1 MTLMEFRSWR
11 FLNFGERHKNI
22 GPIRMLIQT
31 GPKVSDG
38 VCGWFS
44 TGAIFNSWLWHA
56 QAVHI
61 FVSVGESWHSGA
73 APAAAA
79 TSRRVAVE
87 RPEPGSWQAVGFH
100 ESVDGVNVVQAGDLV
115 PTFVWNNLSSW

>member
-1 MTLMEFRSWR
+1 
-11 FLNFGERHKNI
+11 
-22 GPIRMLIQT
+22 MLIQT
-31 GPKVSDG
+31 DPKVNDG

-73 APAAAA
+73 ATAAAA

-115 PTFVWNNLSSW
+115 PTFVCNNLSSW